1 MFTEVTIITEKLD
14 KGTLSPWEILINVK
28 ETKTE
33 KNKINAFYR
42 VPSEIEEIPV
52 IIVAISFQCSY
63 LVVNLISCGLLH
75 KPLGSVSFCEQR
87 HSFGN

>member
-14 KGTLSPWEILINVK
+14 KGKLSPWEILINV
-28 ETKTE
+28 KTE

-52 IIVAISFQCSY
+52 IIVAISFQYNY
-63 LVVNLISCGLLH
+63 LVANLISCGLLH